1 MLFSLIGLIGLSA
14 LLIQILRDGLPYLST
29 NIIFNYPSRHI
40 DQAGLKSALF
50 GTLWILSLTALI
62 SLPIGMGAAIYL
74 EEFAK
79 KNWITNFIEINIG
92 NLAGV
97 PSIVY
102 GLLGLTIFVELL
114 GLGRVVLAGALT
126 MTLLILP
133 IIILSTRESIK
144 AVPNSYREAALAL
157 GATKWQMVKRVELAI
172 AFRGFL
178 TGAILDDLILLNYKE
193 SLEKNSK
200 NINLFYPNQ
209 TSNPYY
215 LEIGW
220 KTAKNSSNIDLPNQN
235 TEWNV
240 TGLELSQST
249 PVTLNWTNKNNI
261 TFKIHYQIDDEYMLQ
276 INQEIENNSNKT
288 IEVFPY
294 RLLKRINR
302 PDTINFFI
310 LQGILTLF
318 LSQIEFIPILL
329 FSVFIDY
336 FASQKIFLSKS
347 KKIKKKYLLLS
358 LFSNLTLL

>member
-1 MLFSLIGLIGLSA
+1 MENNIFHRNIKRRQNVGKLFYIILLLFSLIGLIGLSA

-40 DQAGLKSALF
+40 DQAALKSALF

-157 GATKWQMVKRVELAI
+157 GATKWQMVKRVVLPI
-172 AFRGFL
+172 AFPGFL
-178 TGAILDDLILLNYKE
+178 TGAILAMSRAIGE
-193 SLEKNSK
+193 SAPMIAISALV
-200 NINLFYPNQ
+200 Y
-209 TSNPYY
+209 
-215 LEIGW
+215 
-220 KTAKNSSNIDLPNQN
+220 
-235 TEWNV
+235 
-240 TGLELSQST
+240 
-249 PVTLNWTNKNNI
+249 I
-261 TFKIHYQIDDEYMLQ
+261 TFIPSHAMDRFTVLPIQIFNWISRPQAEFAGLAAAG
-276 INQEIENNSNKT
+276 II
-288 IEVFPY
+288 V
-294 RLLKRINR
+294 LL
-302 PDTINFFI
+302 T
-310 LQGILTLF
+310 
-318 LSQIEFIPILL
+318 
-329 FSVFIDY
+329 V
-336 FASQKIFLSKS
+336 
-347 KKIKKKYLLLS
+347 LLLMNAVAVY
-358 LFSNLTLL
+358 FRNRYQVKSNQ

>member
-1 MLFSLIGLIGLSA
+1 MGDKILMENNIFHRNIKRRQNVGKLFYIILLLFSLIGLIGLSA

-157 GATKWQMVKRVELAI
+157 GATKWQMVKRVVLPI
-172 AFRGFL
+172 AFPGFL
-178 TGAILDDLILLNYKE
+178 TGAILAMSRAIGE
-193 SLEKNSK
+193 SAPMIAISALV
-200 NINLFYPNQ
+200 Y
-209 TSNPYY
+209 
-215 LEIGW
+215 
-220 KTAKNSSNIDLPNQN
+220 
-235 TEWNV
+235 
-240 TGLELSQST
+240 
-249 PVTLNWTNKNNI
+249 I
-261 TFKIHYQIDDEYMLQ
+261 TFIPSHAMDRFTVLPIQIFNWISRPQAEFAGLAAAG
-276 INQEIENNSNKT
+276 II
-288 IEVFPY
+288 V
-294 RLLKRINR
+294 LL
-302 PDTINFFI
+302 T
-310 LQGILTLF
+310 
-318 LSQIEFIPILL
+318 
-329 FSVFIDY
+329 V
-336 FASQKIFLSKS
+336 
-347 KKIKKKYLLLS
+347 LLLMNAVAVY
-358 LFSNLTLL
+358 FRNRYQVKSNE

>member
-1 MLFSLIGLIGLSA
+1 MGDKILMENNIFHRNIKRRQNVGKLFYIILLLFSLIGLIGLSA

-157 GATKWQMVKRVELAI
+157 GATKWQMVKRVVLPI
-172 AFRGFL
+172 AFPGFL
-178 TGAILDDLILLNYKE
+178 TGATLAMSRAIGE
-193 SLEKNSK
+193 SAPMIAISALV
-200 NINLFYPNQ
+200 Y
-209 TSNPYY
+209 
-215 LEIGW
+215 
-220 KTAKNSSNIDLPNQN
+220 
-235 TEWNV
+235 
-240 TGLELSQST
+240 
-249 PVTLNWTNKNNI
+249 I
-261 TFKIHYQIDDEYMLQ
+261 TFIPSHAMDRFTVLPIQIFNWISRPQAEFAGLAAAG
-276 INQEIENNSNKT
+276 II
-288 IEVFPY
+288 V
-294 RLLKRINR
+294 LL
-302 PDTINFFI
+302 T
-310 LQGILTLF
+310 
-318 LSQIEFIPILL
+318 
-329 FSVFIDY
+329 V
-336 FASQKIFLSKS
+336 
-347 KKIKKKYLLLS
+347 LLLMNAVAVY
-358 LFSNLTLL
+358 FRNRYQVKSNE

>member
-1 MLFSLIGLIGLSA
+1 MGDKILMENNIFHRNIKRRQNVGKLFYIILLLFSLIGLIGLSA

-92 NLAGV
+92 NLAGG

-157 GATKWQMVKRVELAI
+157 GATKWQMVKRVVLPI
-172 AFRGFL
+172 AFPGFL
-178 TGAILDDLILLNYKE
+178 TGAILAMSRAIGE
-193 SLEKNSK
+193 SAPMIAISALV
-200 NINLFYPNQ
+200 Y
-209 TSNPYY
+209 
-215 LEIGW
+215 
-220 KTAKNSSNIDLPNQN
+220 
-235 TEWNV
+235 
-240 TGLELSQST
+240 
-249 PVTLNWTNKNNI
+249 I
-261 TFKIHYQIDDEYMLQ
+261 TFIPSHAMDRFTVLPIQIFNWISSPQAEFAGLAAAG
-276 INQEIENNSNKT
+276 IIA
-288 IEVFPY
+288 
-294 RLLKRINR
+294 LL
-302 PDTINFFI
+302 T
-310 LQGILTLF
+310 
-318 LSQIEFIPILL
+318 
-329 FSVFIDY
+329 V
-336 FASQKIFLSKS
+336 
-347 KKIKKKYLLLS
+347 LLLMNAVAVY
-358 LFSNLTLL
+358 FRNRYQVKSNE

>member
-1 MLFSLIGLIGLSA
+1 MGDKILMENNIFHRNIKRRQNVGKLFYIILLLFSLIGLIGLSA

-92 NLAGV
+92 NLAGG

-157 GATKWQMVKRVELAI
+157 GATKWQMVKRVVLPI
-172 AFRGFL
+172 AFPGFL
-178 TGAILDDLILLNYKE
+178 TGAILAMSRAIGE
-193 SLEKNSK
+193 SAPMIAISALV
-200 NINLFYPNQ
+200 Y
-209 TSNPYY
+209 
-215 LEIGW
+215 
-220 KTAKNSSNIDLPNQN
+220 
-235 TEWNV
+235 
-240 TGLELSQST
+240 
-249 PVTLNWTNKNNI
+249 I
-261 TFKIHYQIDDEYMLQ
+261 TFIPSHAMDRFTVLPIQIFNWISRPQAEFAGLAAAG
-276 INQEIENNSNKT
+276 II
-288 IEVFPY
+288 V
-294 RLLKRINR
+294 LL
-302 PDTINFFI
+302 T
-310 LQGILTLF
+310 
-318 LSQIEFIPILL
+318 
-329 FSVFIDY
+329 V
-336 FASQKIFLSKS
+336 
-347 KKIKKKYLLLS
+347 LLLMNAVAVY
-358 LFSNLTLL
+358 FRNRYQVKSNE

>member
-1 MLFSLIGLIGLSA
+1 MGDKILMENNIFHRNIKRRQNVGKLFYIILLLFSLIGLIGLSA

-157 GATKWQMVKRVELAI
+157 GATKWQMVKRVVLPI
-172 AFRGFL
+172 AFPGFL
-178 TGAILDDLILLNYKE
+178 TGAILAM
-193 SLEKNSK
+193 SRA
-200 NINLFYPNQ
+200 
-209 TSNPYY
+209 
-215 LEIGW
+215 IGER
-220 KTAKNSSNIDLPNQN
+220 APMIAISAL
-235 TEWNV
+235 V
-240 TGLELSQST
+240 Y
-249 PVTLNWTNKNNI
+249 I
-261 TFKIHYQIDDEYMLQ
+261 TFIPSHAMDRFTVLPIQIFNWISRPQAEFAGLAAAG
-276 INQEIENNSNKT
+276 II
-288 IEVFPY
+288 V
-294 RLLKRINR
+294 LL
-302 PDTINFFI
+302 T
-310 LQGILTLF
+310 
-318 LSQIEFIPILL
+318 
-329 FSVFIDY
+329 V
-336 FASQKIFLSKS
+336 
-347 KKIKKKYLLLS
+347 LLLMNAVAVY
-358 LFSNLTLL
+358 FRNRYQVKSNE

>member
-1 MLFSLIGLIGLSA
+1 MENNIFHRNIKRRQNVGKLFYIILLLFSLIGLIGLSA

-157 GATKWQMVKRVELAI
+157 GATKWQMVKRVVLPI
-172 AFRGFL
+172 AFPGFL
-178 TGAILDDLILLNYKE
+178 TGAILAMSRAIGE
-193 SLEKNSK
+193 SAPMIAISALV
-200 NINLFYPNQ
+200 Y
-209 TSNPYY
+209 
-215 LEIGW
+215 
-220 KTAKNSSNIDLPNQN
+220 
-235 TEWNV
+235 
-240 TGLELSQST
+240 
-249 PVTLNWTNKNNI
+249 I
-261 TFKIHYQIDDEYMLQ
+261 TFIPSHAMDRFTVLPIQIFNWISRPQAEFAGLAAAG
-276 INQEIENNSNKT
+276 II
-288 IEVFPY
+288 V
-294 RLLKRINR
+294 LL
-302 PDTINFFI
+302 T
-310 LQGILTLF
+310 
-318 LSQIEFIPILL
+318 
-329 FSVFIDY
+329 V
-336 FASQKIFLSKS
+336 
-347 KKIKKKYLLLS
+347 LLLMNAVAVY
-358 LFSNLTLL
+358 FRNRYQVKSNE

>member
-1 MLFSLIGLIGLSA
+1 MGDKILMENNIFHRNIKRRQNVGKLFYIILLLFSLIGLIGLSA

-79 KNWITNFIEINIG
+79 KNWVTNFIEINIG

-157 GATKWQMVKRVELAI
+157 GATKWQMVKRVVLPI
-172 AFRGFL
+172 AFPGFL
-178 TGAILDDLILLNYKE
+178 TGAILAMSRAIGE
-193 SLEKNSK
+193 SAPMIAISALV
-200 NINLFYPNQ
+200 Y
-209 TSNPYY
+209 
-215 LEIGW
+215 
-220 KTAKNSSNIDLPNQN
+220 
-235 TEWNV
+235 
-240 TGLELSQST
+240 
-249 PVTLNWTNKNNI
+249 I
-261 TFKIHYQIDDEYMLQ
+261 TFIPSHAMDRFTVLPIQIFNWISRPQAEFAGLAAAG
-276 INQEIENNSNKT
+276 II
-288 IEVFPY
+288 V
-294 RLLKRINR
+294 LL
-302 PDTINFFI
+302 T
-310 LQGILTLF
+310 
-318 LSQIEFIPILL
+318 
-329 FSVFIDY
+329 V
-336 FASQKIFLSKS
+336 
-347 KKIKKKYLLLS
+347 LLLMNAVAVY
-358 LFSNLTLL
+358 FRNRYQVKSNE

>member
-1 MLFSLIGLIGLSA
+1 MGDKILMENNIFHRNIKRRQNVGKLFYIILLLFSLIGLIGLSA

-40 DQAGLKSALF
+40 DQAALKSALF

-157 GATKWQMVKRVELAI
+157 GATKWQMVKRVVLPI
-172 AFRGFL
+172 AFPGFL
-178 TGAILDDLILLNYKE
+178 TGAILAMSRAIGE
-193 SLEKNSK
+193 SAPMIAISALV
-200 NINLFYPNQ
+200 Y
-209 TSNPYY
+209 
-215 LEIGW
+215 
-220 KTAKNSSNIDLPNQN
+220 
-235 TEWNV
+235 
-240 TGLELSQST
+240 
-249 PVTLNWTNKNNI
+249 I
-261 TFKIHYQIDDEYMLQ
+261 TFIPSHAMDRFTVLPIQIFNWISRPQAEFAGLAAAG
-276 INQEIENNSNKT
+276 II
-288 IEVFPY
+288 V
-294 RLLKRINR
+294 LL
-302 PDTINFFI
+302 T
-310 LQGILTLF
+310 
-318 LSQIEFIPILL
+318 
-329 FSVFIDY
+329 V
-336 FASQKIFLSKS
+336 
-347 KKIKKKYLLLS
+347 LLLMNAVAVY
-358 LFSNLTLL
+358 FRNRYQVKSNQ

>member
-1 MLFSLIGLIGLSA
+1 MGDKILMENNIFHRNIKRRQNVGKLFYIILLLFSLIGLIGLSA

-40 DQAGLKSALF
+40 AQAGLKSALF

-157 GATKWQMVKRVELAI
+157 GATKWQMVKRVVLPI
-172 AFRGFL
+172 AFPGFL
-178 TGAILDDLILLNYKE
+178 TGAILAMSRAIGE
-193 SLEKNSK
+193 SAPMIAISALV
-200 NINLFYPNQ
+200 Y
-209 TSNPYY
+209 
-215 LEIGW
+215 
-220 KTAKNSSNIDLPNQN
+220 
-235 TEWNV
+235 
-240 TGLELSQST
+240 
-249 PVTLNWTNKNNI
+249 I
-261 TFKIHYQIDDEYMLQ
+261 TFIPSHAMDRFTVLPIQIFNWISRPQAEFAGLAAAG
-276 INQEIENNSNKT
+276 II
-288 IEVFPY
+288 V
-294 RLLKRINR
+294 LL
-302 PDTINFFI
+302 T
-310 LQGILTLF
+310 
-318 LSQIEFIPILL
+318 
-329 FSVFIDY
+329 V
-336 FASQKIFLSKS
+336 
-347 KKIKKKYLLLS
+347 LLLMNAVAVY
-358 LFSNLTLL
+358 FRNRYQVKSNE

>member
-1 MLFSLIGLIGLSA
+1 MENNIFHRNIKRRQNVGKLFYIILLLFSLIGLIGLSA

-79 KNWITNFIEINIG
+79 KNWVTNFIEINIG

-157 GATKWQMVKRVELAI
+157 GATKWQMVKRVVLPI
-172 AFRGFL
+172 AFPGFL
-178 TGAILDDLILLNYKE
+178 TGAILAMSRAIGE
-193 SLEKNSK
+193 SAPMIAISALV
-200 NINLFYPNQ
+200 Y
-209 TSNPYY
+209 
-215 LEIGW
+215 
-220 KTAKNSSNIDLPNQN
+220 
-235 TEWNV
+235 
-240 TGLELSQST
+240 
-249 PVTLNWTNKNNI
+249 I
-261 TFKIHYQIDDEYMLQ
+261 TFIPSHAMDRFTVLPIQIFNWISRPQAEFAGLAAAG
-276 INQEIENNSNKT
+276 II
-288 IEVFPY
+288 V
-294 RLLKRINR
+294 LL
-302 PDTINFFI
+302 T
-310 LQGILTLF
+310 
-318 LSQIEFIPILL
+318 
-329 FSVFIDY
+329 V
-336 FASQKIFLSKS
+336 
-347 KKIKKKYLLLS
+347 LLLMNAVAVY
-358 LFSNLTLL
+358 FRNRYQVKSNE

>member
-1 MLFSLIGLIGLSA
+1 MNTPFTFFSAFTYDFFKRQMCFSKNMSLAIGLIGLSA

-157 GATKWQMVKRVELAI
+157 GATKWQMVKRVVLPI
-172 AFRGFL
+172 AFPGFL
-178 TGAILDDLILLNYKE
+178 TGAILAMSRAIGE
-193 SLEKNSK
+193 SAPMIAISALV
-200 NINLFYPNQ
+200 Y
-209 TSNPYY
+209 
-215 LEIGW
+215 
-220 KTAKNSSNIDLPNQN
+220 
-235 TEWNV
+235 
-240 TGLELSQST
+240 
-249 PVTLNWTNKNNI
+249 I
-261 TFKIHYQIDDEYMLQ
+261 TFIPSHAMDRFTVLPIQIFNWISRPQAEFAGLAAAG
-276 INQEIENNSNKT
+276 II
-288 IEVFPY
+288 V
-294 RLLKRINR
+294 LL
-302 PDTINFFI
+302 T
-310 LQGILTLF
+310 
-318 LSQIEFIPILL
+318 
-329 FSVFIDY
+329 V
-336 FASQKIFLSKS
+336 
-347 KKIKKKYLLLS
+347 LLLMNAVAVY
-358 LFSNLTLL
+358 FRNRYQVKSNE

>member
-1 MLFSLIGLIGLSA
+1 MGDKILMENNIFHRNIKRRQNVGKIFYIILLLFSLIGLIGLSA

-157 GATKWQMVKRVELAI
+157 GATKWQMVKRVVLPI
-172 AFRGFL
+172 AFPGFL
-178 TGAILDDLILLNYKE
+178 TGAILAMSRAIGE
-193 SLEKNSK
+193 SAPMIAISALV
-200 NINLFYPNQ
+200 Y
-209 TSNPYY
+209 
-215 LEIGW
+215 
-220 KTAKNSSNIDLPNQN
+220 
-235 TEWNV
+235 
-240 TGLELSQST
+240 
-249 PVTLNWTNKNNI
+249 I
-261 TFKIHYQIDDEYMLQ
+261 TFIPSHAMDRFTVLPIQIFNW
-276 INQEIENNSNKT
+276 ISSC
-288 IEVFPY
+288 
-294 RLLKRINR
+294 LLYTSPSPR
-302 PDTINFFI
+302 D
-310 LQGILTLF
+310 
-318 LSQIEFIPILL
+318 
-329 FSVFIDY
+329 
-336 FASQKIFLSKS
+336 
-347 KKIKKKYLLLS
+347 
-358 LFSNLTLL
+358 

>member
-1 MLFSLIGLIGLSA
+1 MGDKILMENNIFHRNIKRRQNVGKLFYIILLLFSLIGLIGLSA

-40 DQAGLKSALF
+40 DQAGLKPALF

-157 GATKWQMVKRVELAI
+157 GATKWQMVKRVVLPI
-172 AFRGFL
+172 AFPGFL
-178 TGAILDDLILLNYKE
+178 TGAILAMSRAIGE
-193 SLEKNSK
+193 SAPMIAISALV
-200 NINLFYPNQ
+200 Y
-209 TSNPYY
+209 
-215 LEIGW
+215 
-220 KTAKNSSNIDLPNQN
+220 
-235 TEWNV
+235 
-240 TGLELSQST
+240 
-249 PVTLNWTNKNNI
+249 I
-261 TFKIHYQIDDEYMLQ
+261 TFIPSHAMDRFTVLPIQIFNWISRPQAEFAGLAAAG
-276 INQEIENNSNKT
+276 II
-288 IEVFPY
+288 V
-294 RLLKRINR
+294 LL
-302 PDTINFFI
+302 T
-310 LQGILTLF
+310 
-318 LSQIEFIPILL
+318 
-329 FSVFIDY
+329 V
-336 FASQKIFLSKS
+336 
-347 KKIKKKYLLLS
+347 LLLMNAVAVY
-358 LFSNLTLL
+358 FRNRYQVKSNE